1 MRIALAR
8 RGYSSTGGAE
18 NYLCRLAAGLET
30 AGHECTLLTGPGWP
44 REQWPGTGFRR
55 VEPAGSPKKFADLV
69 VRMTLLNETNPYERL
84 FSLER
89 LWGCDCYRAG
99 DGVHLAWMA
108 RRARAAPAWKTFL
121 RRWNPKHQQIIALEK
136 SLFAGRGAG
145 RVIANSALVRDE
157 IIDCYGYPAERISIV
172 HNGLPA
178 EYLATA
184 ADWQAPGRR
193 AAARSALGL
202 REDDAAL
209 LFAGSGWE
217 RKGLHAALAALE
229 ILVERGASP
238 APLLLVAG
246 RGNPRKYLAG
256 ISPPTR
262 GRVRFLGPVR
272 GMPACYAAA
281 DLFVLPTLYDPFSN
295 ACLEALAAGLPVV
308 TTRGN
313 GFGEIIVR
321 GEHGDVLDEQAAD
334 FHEALAHSLMGWLD
348 PDRRRSARASCAQR
362 AASLTLSENVE
373 RSLAILL
380 RPH

>member
-18 NYLCRLAAGLET
+18 NYLCRLAAGLEA
-30 AGHECTLLTGPGWP
+30 AGHECTLLTGPDWP
-44 REQWPGTGFRR
+44 RERWPGTGFHRTGR
-55 VEPAGSPKKFADLV
+55 ARSPRAFADFV
-69 VRMTLLNETNPYERL
+69 NGMARPGADNPYDRL

-157 IIDCYGYPAERISIV
+157 IVDCYGYPTEQIAIV

-178 EYLATA
+178 EYFAAAT
-184 ADWQAPGRR
+184 DWQTPGRR

-229 ILVERGASP
+229 ILVEEKAAP
-238 APLLLVAG
+238 TPLLLVAG

-256 ISPPTR
+256 ISPRTR
-262 GRVRFLGPVR
+262 ARVRFLGPVKD
-272 GMPACYAAA
+272 MPACYAAA

-334 FHEALAHSLMGWLD
+334 FHAALAHSLMGWLD
-348 PDRRRSARASCAQR
+348 PGRRRSAGASCAQR
-362 AASLTLSENVE
+362 AAGHTLSDNVE
-373 RSLAILL
+373 RTLALL
-380 RPH
+380 LPAL